1 VVTVVST
8 GVIGGFDW
16 RYQWFRLALSVV
28 STGVIGGFDKL
39 NHRALSITDSPPP
52 HSLPEL
58 VEGSVAPSTPPSTS
72 PKHIIFVL

>member
-1 VVTVVST
+1 
-8 GVIGGFDW
+8 
-16 RYQWFRLALSVV
+16 VV